1 MSQCGGLFV
10 LDLVCGEGSMRRLV
24 EDKAVVLGSR
34 CGGNNS
40 GYGGGSNSVLQS
52 ITMEV
57 EGFSGAK
64 KYKLIK
70 D

>member
-1 MSQCGGLFV
+1 MWGFIC

-24 EDKAVVLGSR
+24 EDKVVAVMLGSR

-40 GYGGGSNSVLQS
+40 GYGGGSDSVLQA

-64 KYKLIK
+64 TYKLIK